1 MSFFPQLGL
10 SPLLFCLDVPS
21 PTPEGSKEM
30 PVTLELT
37 APPVET
43 LRDVQIK
50 PNIRLCV
57 LEKGAVGFGFNL
69 GCVQQK
75 PGTFVSQVQ

>member
-1 MSFFPQLGL
+1 MPFFSQLGL
-10 SPLLFCLDVPS
+10 SPLLFCVDVPS
-21 PTPEGSKEM
+21 PSLEKKKEM
-30 PVTLELT
+30 PFTLELP

-43 LRDVQIK
+43 QTTVQID

-57 LEKGAVGFGFNL
+57 LEKGSVGFGFNL

-75 PGTFVSQVQ
+75 PGTFISQVQ